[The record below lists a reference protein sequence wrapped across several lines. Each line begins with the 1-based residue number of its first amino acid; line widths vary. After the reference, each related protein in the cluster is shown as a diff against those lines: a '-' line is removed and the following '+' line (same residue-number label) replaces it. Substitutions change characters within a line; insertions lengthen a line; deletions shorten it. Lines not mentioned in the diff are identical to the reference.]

1 MVAITRSIFIV
12 VYNVVASYVVYLSS
26 ESNFFYCYSQ
36 FTLQIYFF
44 TQEIFKFA
52 RVLSLK
58 TFIDADEARVI
69 VKELHGRKNWNSP
82 QS

>member
-12 VYNVVASYVVYLSS
+12 VYNVVASYIVYLSS

-36 FTLQIYFF
+36 FTLQNYLF
-44 TQEIFKFA
+44 TQKIFKFA

-69 VKELHGRKNWNSP
+69 VKELHGIKS
-82 QS
+82 